1 VVGLFADTVVPGLLV
16 APAACGL
23 TAALA
28 RPSGETT
35 TAPARMKPRDTSRAV
50 AEAAR
55 KAAPSV
61 GKLFLGS
68 PARQTAR
75 PQPATHAAAPAN
87 TCLRKKP
94 QLRKWQ
100 GAVVPERTLI
110 LVKPDAVRRNLIGDV
125 ISRIERK
132 GLKLIAMDLRTI
144 ERVTAESHYAEHAE
158 KPFFRDVVEFI
169 TSGPAVALV
178 AEGERAIEAFRA
190 VAGATDPVKASPGT
204 IRGDYALEVGQ
215 NMVHGSDS
223 PEAAEREIK
232 IFFPEL
238 V

>member
-1 VVGLFADTVVPGLLV
+1 V
-16 APAACGL
+16 
-23 TAALA
+23 
-28 RPSGETT
+28 S
-35 TAPARMKPRDTSRAV
+35 
-50 AEAAR
+50 
-55 KAAPSV
+55 
-61 GKLFLGS
+61 
-68 PARQTAR
+68 Q
-75 PQPATHAAAPAN
+75 
-87 TCLRKKP
+87 
-94 QLRKWQ
+94 
-100 GAVVPERTLI
+100 RTLI
-110 LVKPDAVRRNLIGDV
+110 LVKPDGVQRGIIGDV

-132 GLKLIAMDLRTI
+132 GLKVVALELRTI
-144 ERVTAESHYAEHAE
+144 ETDTAHAHYAEHAE
-158 KPFFRDVVEFI
+158 KPFFRNVVEFI